1 MWQHSKSKIL
11 HLVHLS
17 LQTCL
22 SVAGGPGLF
31 TLTGTPIQGGIQ
43 GYIGSVSKKK
53 RVTAVC
59 FVRNFALS
67 RRSCSFGVKLCRKA
81 ELKVHVF
88 SLFFTLGFWGCES
101 SNC

>member
-1 MWQHSKSKIL
+1 VATFQVENSASCSLKSPN
-11 HLVHLS
+11 VFE
-17 LQTCL
+17 C
-22 SVAGGPGLF
+22 GRRPGAF
-31 TLTGTPIQGGIQ
+31 LTDRNAHPRWDTGI
-43 GYIGSVSKKK
+43 YWKCFKK

>member
-43 GYIGSVSKKK
+43 GYIGSVSK
-53 RVTAVC
+53 T
-59 FVRNFALS
+59 S
-67 RRSCSFGVKLCRKA
+67 DS
-81 ELKVHVF
+81 
-88 SLFFTLGFWGCES
+88 SLFRAEFCAEPKKLLFWREVVQES
-101 SNC
+101 